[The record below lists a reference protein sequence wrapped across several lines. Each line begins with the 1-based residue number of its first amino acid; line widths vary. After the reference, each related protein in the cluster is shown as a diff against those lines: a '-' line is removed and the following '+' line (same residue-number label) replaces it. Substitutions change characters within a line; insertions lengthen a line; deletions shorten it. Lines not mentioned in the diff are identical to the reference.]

1 MRSPVPQMERAM
13 SALSER
19 KIEIVR
25 TLVETAPD
33 RIVGSLQLA
42 LAQSGDDTVLADVR
56 LLVEAEARDRALRN
70 AVFAPVT
77 PLCVGDGSDR
87 HSLVFPARALAL
99 IWRGLKREAADDI
112 AAAAAIVEAAAA
124 TVADE
129 RQPADPSLVFDA
141 LVRVAAVA
149 LRASQARDFRTAA
162 ELCDAARP
170 GGAAALASCL
180 DISPVVRHAIG
191 RLPDWIGHVDDET
204 AAAARLAYKDAVAIA
219 EDAGP
224 RFFEMLAAQ
233 LTPPWMVL
241 RIISAIMD
249 KPTERYLAQ
258 SELGAFPERVMSD
271 IDAALTAIA
280 TLDPDAGPAA
290 ATLVATRVGVV
301 TAQTYE
307 LEGGIELTRD
317 QGWGQRIVDQK
328 KALANVVEGRLKDAE
343 AYATAAL
350 PTEVAGLARLRKKS
364 PKLDIAPDPKAVT
377 RAMTLLAFSETAR
390 TFANYGGFSAAHT
403 RLGDKLGG
411 MIDHYVEE
419 VLDLART
426 GDVPERGITDAYL
439 AIAADFAG
447 LVRDEKTA
455 ELIRRRAAVCHGDDP
470 A

>member
-1 MRSPVPQMERAM
+1 MG
-13 SALSER
+13 ALSER

-33 RIVGSLQLA
+33 RIVGNLQLA

-70 AVFAPVT
+70 AVFAPLA
-77 PLCVGDGSDR
+77 PLCVGDGSDG

-99 IWRGLKREAADDI
+99 VWRGLKREAAAEV
-112 AAAAAIVEAAAA
+112 AAAAVIAESVAAA
-124 TVADE
+124 VADE
-129 RQPADPSLVFDA
+129 RQPPDPSLAFDA
-141 LVRVAAVA
+141 LVRAAADV
-149 LRASQARDFRTAA
+149 LRAGQARDFRTAA
-162 ELCDAARP
+162 EICEAARA

-180 DISPVVRHAIG
+180 AISPVVRCAIG
-191 RLPDWIGHVDDET
+191 RLPDWIGRVDDET

-233 LTPPWMVL
+233 LTPRWMVL

-249 KPTERYLAQ
+249 RPTERYLAE

-280 TLDPDAGPAA
+280 TLDPDAGPS
-290 ATLVATRVGVV
+290 VATQVAARIGVV

-307 LEGGIELTRD
+307 LEGAIELTRD
-317 QGWGQRIVDQK
+317 QGWGRRIVDQK
-328 KALANVVEGRLKDAE
+328 QALAKVVEARLREAE
-343 AYATAAL
+343 AFATAAL
-350 PTEVAGLARLRKKS
+350 PSEVAGLARLRKKG
-364 PKLDIAPDPKAVT
+364 PKLDTAPDPRAVA

-390 TFANYGGFSAAHT
+390 PFANYGGFSAAHT
-403 RLGDKLGG
+403 RLVDRLGG
-411 MIDHYVEE
+411 MIDHYVED

-426 GDVPERGITDAYL
+426 GDLPDRGIAHAYL
-439 AIAADFAG
+439 SVAADFAG
-447 LVRDEKTA
+447 LVRDEKFA
-455 ELIRRRAAVCHGDDP
+455 ELIRRRAAVCHGGDP
-470 A
+470 T